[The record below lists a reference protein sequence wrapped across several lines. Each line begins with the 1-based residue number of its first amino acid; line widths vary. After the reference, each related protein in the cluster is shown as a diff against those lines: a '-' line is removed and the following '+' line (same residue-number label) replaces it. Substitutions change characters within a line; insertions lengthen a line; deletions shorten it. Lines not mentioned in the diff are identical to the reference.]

1 MDFLVEYLLL
11 QAIVDKILSKILF
24 YQNQNLTDIWNALQE
39 YPLKVQ
45 YPTTDRHLIEQ
56 VPLLKK
62 LTKFEEEI
70 GVEFQHI
77 RMLAQAFCTRP
88 IPQNDLTIE
97 DNERLEF
104 LGTINSIS
112 FFRNLFMFTR

>member
-1 MDFLVEYLLL
+1 L
-11 QAIVDKILSKILF
+11 KI
-24 YQNQNLTDIWNALQE
+24 
-39 YPLKVQ
+39 Q
-45 YPTTDRHLIEQ
+45 YPISDRHLIEQ

-62 LTKFEEEI
+62 LTKFEQDI

-104 LGTINSIS
+104 LGKRKTKKIFYLFY
-112 FFRNLFMFTR
+112 FFQVILFLILL

>member
-1 MDFLVEYLLL
+1 M
-11 QAIVDKILSKILF
+11 
-24 YQNQNLTDIWNALQE
+24 TDIWNYLQE
-39 YPLKVQ
+39 YPLKAQ
-45 YPTTDRHLIEQ
+45 YPNSDRHLIEQ
-56 VPLLKK
+56 VPLLRQ
-62 LTKFEEEI
+62 LTKFEQDI

-104 LGTINSIS
+104 LGKSEYSFILFDFVNMCLRLNSCVRIILSVFLINESPATYSLAFI
-112 FFRNLFMFTR
+112 

>member
-1 MDFLVEYLLL
+1 LFYFK
-11 QAIVDKILSKILF
+11 AIVDKILSKILF
-24 YQNQNLTDIWNALQE
+24 HQDKPLSDIWDNLPE
-39 YPLKVQ
+39 YPLKIQ
-45 YPTTDRHLIEQ
+45 YPNSDRHLIEQ

-62 LTKFEEEI
+62 LTKFEEDI

-104 LGTINSIS
+104 LGKKKKNFY
-112 FFRNLFMFTR
+112 FFCKIINLFSR

>member
-1 MDFLVEYLLL
+1 LFFRFISK
-11 QAIVDKILSKILF
+11 AIVDKILSKILF
-24 YQNQNLTDIWNALQE
+24 HQDKPLSDIWDNLPE
-39 YPLKVQ
+39 YPLKIQ
-45 YPTTDRHLIEQ
+45 YPNSDRHLIEQ

-62 LTKFEEEI
+62 LTKFEEDI

-104 LGTINSIS
+104 LGKKKKRIYFFCKIINLSS
-112 FFRNLFMFTR
+112 R